1 MLRGHFKSTLVCTA
15 SDEYVMGKEN
25 EKCGDAENKQKI
37 GCWRIKYG
45 KLWDTVKSLILTW
58 NRGTRLWCTLM
69 VVRCLWGRCPLLGG
83 SEDGTS
89 LWRGRRQKWPEAAS
103 AVAKNAILRSE
114 DLFCF
119 DFFFQTWNEMVQN
132 WIAQDFLSC
141 SWKCWHRWQRQARV
155 WSCHSHQRQGRIWK
169 GFGWMMP
176 AGCLLMVWSLSVW
189 LMHLI

>member
-89 LWRGRRQKWPEAAS
+89 LWHGRRQKWPEAAS
-103 AVAKNAILRSE
+103 AVAKNVILTSE
-114 DLFCF
+114 DPFCF
-119 DFFFQTWNEMVQN
+119 DFFFSRLEIKWSRTELHKTFYRAHE
-132 WIAQDFLSC
+132 ILAQVAETGESAELS
-141 SWKCWHRWQRQARV
+141 
-155 WSCHSHQRQGRIWK
+155 
-169 GFGWMMP
+169 FTP
-176 AGCLLMVWSLSVW
+176 ASR
-189 LMHLI
+189 